1 MLVSSLPAFFR
12 FELLPNPLRW
22 NLYLH
27 STSLEDAARAIAAS
41 MPGVHMSPPPPPYTE
56 GFFATD
62 LFHPSA
68 IGYRDWAR
76 FAIED
81 AVAAGA
87 L

>member
-1 MLVSSLPAFFR
+1 MSSLPAFFR

-22 NLYLH
+22 NLCLH
-27 STSLEDAARAIAAS
+27 STSLEDAARAIAAT

-68 IGYRDWAR
+68 LGYRDWAR